1 MVVLKSKLFIQIY
14 ATFNFF
20 TIFRYVMSTGQ
31 ILIQAEVAM
40 DKSWKQ
46 NWKPKF
52 VLSTTRLQ
60 IKFHFIWLWGSS
72 EKDSPFEMTFE
83 CLMMTFWRFFVVCN
97 KNVSFSCKI
106 LLLHKPTDLEFHF
119 FIIWNPPI
127 SNFKKYIILFFNLRL
142 PSGYSDGGHGVSLAD
157 GNNKLSQLILFY
169 SLLCW

>member
-1 MVVLKSKLFIQIY
+1 MYNSVIPIWHFSTNPKISDISMAHDLMIVSFEQIGMP
-14 ATFNFF
+14 ALSRVASLDEERAGD
-20 TIFRYVMSTGQ
+20 RYVMSTGQ

-106 LLLHKPTDLEFHF
+106 LLLHKPTDLEFHYME
-119 FIIWNPPI
+119 PPDI
-127 SNFKKYIILFFNLRL
+127 KF
-142 PSGYSDGGHGVSLAD
+142 
-157 GNNKLSQLILFY
+157 
-169 SLLCW
+169 

>member
-1 MVVLKSKLFIQIY
+1 MDLLASQDDFPIKEAWLFWKANFLSKFMLHSTFLLF
-14 ATFNFF
+14 
-20 TIFRYVMSTGQ
+20 FRYVMSTGQ

-40 DKSWKQ
+40 DKSLKQ

-119 FIIWNPPI
+119 FIIWNPR
-127 SNFKKYIILFFNLRL
+127 YQILRNT
-142 PSGYSDGGHGVSLAD
+142 
-157 GNNKLSQLILFY
+157 
-169 SLLCW
+169 